1 MLVNTVVQPA
11 GGDARSGSVS
21 ELTLTNATMTSPVT
35 KGVGTVSVIELE
47 FDELNEGTDE
57 DR

>member
-1 MLVNTVVQPA
+1 MK
-11 GGDARSGSVS
+11 
-21 ELTLTNATMTSPVT
+21 SPVA

-47 FDELNEGTDE
+47 FDELKAGTNE